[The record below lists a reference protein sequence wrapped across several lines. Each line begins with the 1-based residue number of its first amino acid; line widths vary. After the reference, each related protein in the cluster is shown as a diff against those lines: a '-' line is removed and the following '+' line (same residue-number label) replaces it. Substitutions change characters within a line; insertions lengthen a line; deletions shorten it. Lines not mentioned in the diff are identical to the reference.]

1 MGHLSTQRPFFRKKK
16 ISLASFCNGNPNES
30 THHFSVSWGNHMA
43 GRWPLPNTHLFLQEG
58 VSEVGRALPWASG
71 LSPHSSPSEELGTV
85 RVTLT
90 LDASVY
96 PYVKWRVSPLDLQG
110 PSTLKFYAL
119 GFNPLYKL
127 VGGFGQPPVFLQG
140 RRSKNTSTRS
150 QETQKWGAKV
160 REGLQKRKAGWH
172 FFRGWGVLQLAS
184 DGYPKEADHR
194 TPHSHRDPCTAVLSP
209 WSPILALHPVSSV
222 LWSDFS
228 YWVFFPKRADPYWA
242 ILFRAKNVKLV
253 KKRWVS
259 I

>member
-58 VSEVGRALPWASG
+58 VAEVGRALPWASG

-160 REGLQKRKAGWH
+160 REGLQKRKAGRH
-172 FFRGWGVLQLAS
+172 FFQRMGGSTAGQWWVPQGSRSQNPPQPQGSVHSGPFPMVSNSCPASCIFCAVIRFLLLGFFSKEGW
-184 DGYPKEADHR
+184 
-194 TPHSHRDPCTAVLSP
+194 
-209 WSPILALHPVSSV
+209 PILSNTFQSQKRQIGEALS
-222 LWSDFS
+222 
-228 YWVFFPKRADPYWA
+228 
-242 ILFRAKNVKLV
+242 
-253 KKRWVS
+253 
-259 I
+259 